1 MDLQT
6 RLLQHL
12 QAITGDRN
20 PYFAQLACLAV
31 RSYIIQ
37 TLSQYGQVEIDEFSA
52 KTQIPQ
58 NIVLSIPADP
68 QKSNKLNKPTILIG
82 AHYDSV
88 PGSPGADDNA
98 TGVAVLLE
106 LAREFTEKPLGY
118 PVKLIAFDLE
128 EYGLLGS
135 KHYAEKIFQSGEKLR
150 LMLSLEMLG
159 YRDKKPGSQKYPS
172 PLLAK
177 IYPKQADFIA
187 LIGNIPTL
195 LDLWQIK
202 GKIQKQNI
210 GCAIL
215 PVWNRGI
222 SIPDTRRS
230 DHSPFWDLGYPAVMV
245 TDTANM
251 RNPHYHQATDT
262 IETLDLEFL
271 QAVCQGLIDGLRVL

>member
-1 MDLQT
+1 MDLQI

-20 PYFAQLACLAV
+20 PYFAQLAYLAV
-31 RSYIIQ
+31 RSYIMQ
-37 TLSQYGQVEIDEFSA
+37 TLSQYGQVEIDEFSV
-52 KTQIPQ
+52 KNQIHQ

-68 QKSNKLNKPTILIG
+68 QKSNKSNKPTILIG
-82 AHYDSV
+82 ANYDSV

-106 LAREFTEKPLGY
+106 LAREFTEKPLAY

-135 KHYAEKIFQSGEKLR
+135 QHYAEKILQSGEKLR

-177 IYPKQADFIA
+177 IYPPQADFIA
-187 LIGNIPTL
+187 LVGNIPTL

-210 GCAIL
+210 GCEIL
-215 PVWNRGI
+215 PVWNKGM

-230 DHSPFWDLGYPAVMV
+230 DHSPFWDLDYPAVMV

-251 RNPHYHQATDT
+251 RNPHYHKSTDT
-262 IETLDLEFL
+262 IDTLDLEFL
-271 QAVCQGLIDGLRVL
+271 LAVCQGLINGLRVL